1 MKIFLCQ
8 FVRRLAAKPANLRYA
23 AFLVLLGTLHH
34 FSIGWMAESRII
46 EYIMTGGSDAGIG
59 TIAAVLGFI
68 LLRMIIVFL
77 LPGFILSRLGL
88 ELIDFLFASRPPPKR
103 EGLPQG

>member
-1 MKIFLCQ
+1 MKTFLYQ
-8 FVRRLAAKPANLRYA
+8 FARRSAARPANLRYA
-23 AFLVLLGTLHH
+23 AFLVFLGILHH
-34 FSIGWMAESRII
+34 FGIGWMAESRII

-59 TIAAVLGFI
+59 TVATVLGFI

-88 ELIDFLFASRPPPKR
+88 ELIDFLLASRPASQR
-103 EGLPQG
+103 QALPQG